1 MQINAQLQ
9 QMIAKLKGKV
19 QNEVQLRIGNQRK
32 LDELMRT
39 VGRGVQE
46 SLMTQFEKQVNEL
59 NNDVDKF
66 EFELKDWE

>member
-1 MQINAQLQ
+1 
-9 QMIAKLKGKV
+9 
-19 QNEVQLRIGNQRK
+19 
-32 LDELMRT
+32 MRT

-46 SLMTQFEKQVNEL
+46 NLMTQFEKQVNEL

>member
-1 MQINAQLQ
+1 
-9 QMIAKLKGKV
+9 MIAKLKGKV

>member
-1 MQINAQLQ
+1 MSMTVMPHTRSGGQHPVQINAQLQ

-46 SLMTQFEKQVNEL
+46 NLMT
-59 NNDVDKF
+59 
-66 EFELKDWE
+66 